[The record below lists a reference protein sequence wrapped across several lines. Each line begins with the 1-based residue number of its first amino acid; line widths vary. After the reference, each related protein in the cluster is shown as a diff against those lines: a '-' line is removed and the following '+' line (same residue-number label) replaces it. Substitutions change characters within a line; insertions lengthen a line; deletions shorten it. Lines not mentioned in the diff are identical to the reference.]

1 MRHLNGLLIVAILLI
16 SIAPLYAQRTQQ
28 NVAKLKADARNVV
41 AAIAN
46 DKAKTQAYCQILDLS
61 EQADQENNSKK
72 RMDLSQKIDL
82 LQKKLGPD
90 FVALVHA
97 LENIDPESSDGH
109 ELASIIGSLD
119 QSCPPD

>member
-1 MRHLNGLLIVAILLI
+1 M
-16 SIAPLYAQRTQQ
+16 
-28 NVAKLKADARNVV
+28 
-41 AAIAN
+41 
-46 DKAKTQAYCQILDLS
+46 YCQILDLS
-61 EQADQENNSKK
+61 EQADQENNSNK

-119 QSCPPD
+119 QSCSDE

>member
-1 MRHLNGLLIVAILLI
+1 VARLF
-16 SIAPLYAQRTQQ
+16 STAPLYAQRQQ
-28 NVAKLKADARNVV
+28 PDVAKLKEDARKVIG
-41 AAIAN
+41 AIS
-46 DKAKTQAYCQILDLS
+46 DDRAKRQIYCQILDLS
-61 EQADQENNSKK
+61 EQADQENNSEK

-119 QSCPPD
+119 QSCPD